1 MNKVLQEESRMINVI
16 GLGYIGL
23 PTALMMASHGVDVVG
38 TDYNAELV
46 ATLNAGKTTFKE
58 KGLDELYADAVKMG
72 IMFTTEY
79 QVTDTYIVSVP
90 TPYDK
95 FSKKVDACYVVEAVK
110 DVMRVCPKGA
120 TIVIEST
127 VSPGTIDKYVRPV
140 IEGNG
145 FKIGEDINLVH
156 APERIIP
163 GNMVYELLHN
173 NRTIGADDK
182 AIGEKVKT
190 LYASFCQGE
199 IVVTDIR
206 TAEMTKVVENTFR
219 AVNIAFANE
228 LAKIC
233 RHDNMDVYEIIKICN
248 MHPRVNI
255 LQPGPGVGGHCISVD
270 PWFLVGDY
278 PSLAKVIDEAM
289 KTNDGMPDFVLNRI
303 YEIMK
308 EKGLTD
314 VSRVGLYGL
323 TYKENVDDMR
333 ESPTLQL
340 LESQERHLAQGL
352 KVYDP
357 FIAKD
362 VVKNQ
367 YHDIDAFLA
376 DVDMV
381 VVMVKH
387 TEIRENVDKLVGKVV
402 LDCHNICNLPG
413 VYHL

>member
-1 MNKVLQEESRMINVI
+1 MVNVI

-23 PTALMMASHGVDVVG
+23 PTALMMASHGVEVVG
-38 TDYNAELV
+38 TDYNKELV
-46 ATLNAGKTTFKE
+46 TTLNAGKTTFKE
-58 KGLDELYADAVKMG
+58 DGLDELFQNAVSAGVK
-72 IMFTTEY
+72 FTTEY
-79 QVTDTYIVSVP
+79 QVTETYIVSVP

-95 FSKKVDACYVVEAVK
+95 FSKKVDACYVVAAVK
-110 DVMRVCPKGA
+110 DVMKVCPKGA
-120 TIVIEST
+120 TVVIEST
-127 VSPGTIDKYVRPV
+127 VSPGTIDKFVRPV
-140 IEGNG
+140 IEENG
-145 FKIGEDINLVH
+145 FVIGKDINLVH

-182 AIGEKVKT
+182 SIGEKIKA

-228 LAKIC
+228 LARIC
-233 RHDNMDVYEIIKICN
+233 RHDNMDVYEIIRICN

-278 PSLAKVIDEAM
+278 PSLAKVIDESM
-289 KTNDGMPDFVLNRI
+289 KTNDSQPDFVLNRI

-308 EKGLTD
+308 ETGMTD
-314 VSRVGLYGL
+314 VKRVGLYGL

-340 LESQERHLAQGL
+340 LESQERHLATGL

-357 FIAKD
+357 FITKD
-362 VVKNQ
+362 VVDNQ
-367 YHDIDAFLA
+367 YHNLNEFLSDI
-376 DVDMV
+376 DMV
-381 VVMVKH
+381 VIMVKH
-387 TEIRENVDKLVGKVV
+387 NEIKDNVEKLKDKVI
-402 LDCHNICNLPG
+402 LDCHNIIKLPG
-413 VYHL
+413 VYHI

>member
-1 MNKVLQEESRMINVI
+1 MVNVI

-23 PTALMMASHGVDVVG
+23 PTALMMASHGVKVVG
-38 TDYNAELV
+38 TDYNEELV
-46 ATLNAGKTTFKE
+46 STLNAGKTAFKE
-58 KGLDELYADAVKMG
+58 DGLEELFQNALNSG
-72 IMFTTEY
+72 IKFSTQY

-95 FSKKVDACYVVEAVK
+95 FSKKVDPGYVIAAVK
-110 DVMRVCPKGA
+110 NVLEVAPKGA
-120 TIVIEST
+120 TVVVEST
-127 VSPGTIDKYVRPV
+127 VSPGTIEKYVRPAV
-140 IEGNG
+140 EEAG
-145 FKIGEDINLVH
+145 FAIGEDINLVH

-173 NRTIGADDK
+173 NRTIGADDRS
-182 AIGEKVKT
+182 IGEKVKE
-190 LYASFCQGE
+190 LYSSFCQGE
-199 IVVTDIR
+199 IVVTDIK

-228 LAKIC
+228 LARIC
-233 RHDNMDVYEIIKICN
+233 RHDGMDVYEIIKICN

-278 PSLAKVIDEAM
+278 PSLAKVIDESM
-289 KTNDGMPDFVLNRI
+289 KTNDSQPDFVLNRI

-308 EKGLTD
+308 KNNLSD
-314 VSRVGLYGL
+314 VNKVGLYGL

-340 LESQERHLAQGL
+340 LESQERHLATGL

-357 FIAKD
+357 FILKD
-362 VVKNQ
+362 VVDNQ
-367 YHDIDAFLA
+367 YHDLDDFLK

-381 VVMVKH
+381 VIMVKH
-387 TEIRENVDKLVGKVV
+387 NEIKENIDKLKGKVI
-402 LDCHNICNLPG
+402 LDCHNIIDLPD
-413 VYHL
+413 VYHI